1 MVAENYDRS
10 GREVQRKA
18 GLDRKALIRK
28 ISRPGQEARL
38 KRDFVDA
45 SNCACAL
52 LDDFSRLKKKELAE
66 MDPEEVGNLRG
77 RYVIE
82 FRRLC
87 GKHLEYAGIC
97 GLDLRSAETPEYCQA
112 GVIYQS
118 LIDQLDSELRR
129 RSG

>member
-52 LDDFSRLKKKELAE
+52 LWVLGIPYLLELLVPSRLL
-66 MDPEEVGNLRG
+66 PLGPLP
-77 RYVIE
+77 
-82 FRRLC
+82 C
-87 GKHLEYAGIC
+87 
-97 GLDLRSAETPEYCQA
+97 
-112 GVIYQS
+112 
-118 LIDQLDSELRR
+118 LRR
-129 RSG
+129 QLQPLPTAPSV